1 MHTVDVDPGGEGTTV
16 SARYRPGAAPPAPA
30 GVVGPPQVAVEI
42 VDGVPVAHLQGEI
55 DRSNAGAIEP
65 ELLALAPGPVIVDL
79 SRLAFLSSAGLAVLF
94 GLAKRCVR
102 IVVVAPVGAP
112 FRRTLEVAEL
122 SRVAQIVDSVHL
134 ALEDFA
140 RP

>member
-1 MHTVDVDPGGEGTTV
+1 
-16 SARYRPGAAPPAPA
+16 
-30 GVVGPPQVAVEI
+30 
-42 VDGVPVAHLQGEI
+42 VPVAHLQGEI

-65 ELLALAPGPVIVDL
+65 ELLALAPGPVVVDL

-94 GLAKRCVR
+94 GLAKQCVR
-102 IVVVAPVGAP
+102 MIVVAPSGAP

-122 SRVAQIVDSVHL
+122 SSVAQIVDSVHL

-140 RP
+140 